1 MESSKPTI
9 LLDSVEIRVLG
20 SLIEKSKTTPDY
32 YPMTLNAITLAC
44 NQKSSRKPIVQYDEE
59 TALRAIDNLKR
70 KGLVSMVTGGGSRTF
85 KYKQNFDSVYH
96 FTSAESA
103 VLCLMFLRGPM
114 TPGEINSNSAR
125 LHEFASIESVLGVLE
140 KLSQGETPFIRLLP
154 RRAGQKEQR
163 YVHLFSEVQEYGEEE
178 ISGEAAKSESGL
190 EKRLE
195 IVEKEL
201 AELKASFE
209 KLYKEL
215 MG

>member
-20 SLIEKSKTTPDY
+20 SLIEKRKTTPDY

-154 RRAGQKEQR
+154 RRVGQKEQR